1 MKKVISCVFSVN
13 CSVFLCYVTANTEAN
28 FSTFLPNM
36 VWRTCKWYN
45 ASFSKQVKQHKSPR
59 AVRRF
64 LLCHCH
70 SLSII
75 QIPRFIGTPNTDQQ
89 MNSSYFMPSLI
100 LPLQIAI
107 KDTLRFKLRQQA
119 KVQGSSWLILVGCTY
134 VVLRNC
140 IGSQDTAKKMP
151 NSYKPE
157 NFVFSRK
164 VRENRY
170 KRKQNFTL

>member
-1 MKKVISCVFSVN
+1 MIYVGQGVSGRILLGGNRVKFCFFFVSIFPNFSGKYEIFGFIAVWFFWGVWMKKVISCVFSVN

-107 KDTLRFKLRQQA
+107 KDTPRF
-119 KVQGSSWLILVGCTY
+119 
-134 VVLRNC
+134 
-140 IGSQDTAKKMP
+140 
-151 NSYKPE
+151 
-157 NFVFSRK
+157 
-164 VRENRY
+164 
-170 KRKQNFTL
+170 